1 MYIKEWAIWLAKIN
15 VGKEVNL
22 NLIPD
27 LILDLNQKYKGTAN
41 LEDYSKEWD
50 IMSSCIKIRMTWQ
63 LNKKVRR
70 VWNSGQKPKVIKIV
84 EFQQII
90 CQ

>member
-41 LEDYSKEWD
+41 LEDYSKE
-50 IMSSCIKIRMTWQ
+50 
-63 LNKKVRR
+63 
-70 VWNSGQKPKVIKIV
+70 
-84 EFQQII
+84 
-90 CQ
+90 